1 MQSPGLWVVTKV
13 TVTPT
18 LDAETLRHAT
28 FVDGRERE
36 LSLGGRNEL
45 QCATAVPGV
54 ATECVVSFE
63 VATDAAAGSHLRL
76 ARSAQ
81 DVRGDDMADVDLGIT
96 AAEARTWAA
105 RTTGSTVPRR
115 PTSTPPPGHGRPR
128 REDLPAHP
136 ADGARRPAP
145 APRPRRGG
153 ERAADGRPL
162 VALRDERRDLGR
174 GRRHRAVRDLGRGAE
189 RPGAAA
195 RRRPARLDR
204 ALRHG
209 DALGRRGGAGPA
221 GLRRVAGPRPRHR
234 RPGRRAVHLPGPAAR
249 HRGS

>member
-1 MQSPGLWVVTKV
+1 MSATGRRVSLPSRQGVLTTALVVAALASGRAVDALTPDDRVVFGRPFLHPVTVGQGVELRYAELRPTAVDGAPVLDRGSNPPMQSPGLWVVTKV

-96 AAEARTWAA
+96 AAEARGWAA
-105 RTTGSTVPRR
+105 RTDRVDGAP
-115 PTSTPPPGHGRPR
+115 
-128 REDLPAHP
+128 P
-136 ADGARRPAP
+136 ADLDAATGTREAAP
-145 APRPRRGG
+145 
-153 ERAADGRPL
+153 
-162 VALRDERRDLGR
+162 
-174 GRRHRAVRDLGRGAE
+174 
-189 RPGAAA
+189 
-195 RRRPARLDR
+195 
-204 ALRHG
+204 
-209 DALGRRGGAGPA
+209 
-221 GLRRVAGPRPRHR
+221 
-234 RPGRRAVHLPGPAAR
+234 
-249 HRGS
+249 